1 VGALATAEL
10 FRLYDGGDPVLGA
23 PELGAPA
30 VRPRAA
36 APHGCRDHRR
46 RGRSPRRSVGR
57 TRHPVARSG
66 PALRGVAEGPRAADA
81 ADRHHRR
88 APARSPMD
96 SPRRSRP
103 LKCDLLVLVDV
114 GGDVVARADEPRTI
128 THRFGT
134 WGAGCDVAGGVVAR
148 DARFP
153 REAGKFESRPRCPR
167 HGAKQVHCRPRQCGR
182 GIYWAAEMA
191 VGSGPD
197 SVSETGSG
205 RRQFVVRVSGI
216 RGIIDFALPT
226 G

>member
-1 VGALATAEL
+1 
-10 FRLYDGGDPVLGA
+10 
-23 PELGAPA
+23 
-30 VRPRAA
+30 
-36 APHGCRDHRR
+36 
-46 RGRSPRRSVGR
+46 
-57 TRHPVARSG
+57 
-66 PALRGVAEGPRAADA
+66 
-81 ADRHHRR
+81 
-88 APARSPMD
+88 MD

-134 WGAGCDVAGGVVAR
+134 WGAGCDVAGGVVLAMRVFRAR
-148 DARFP
+148 PGSSSHAHDAR
-153 REAGKFESRPRCPR
+153 GTVQSRCTADRVSVVE
-167 HGAKQVHCRPRQCGR
+167 G
-182 GIYWAAEMA
+182 YWAAEMA

-205 RRQFVVRVSGI
+205 RRQFVARVSGI